1 MLNFQIAKRG
11 NTVVEKYTFPVL
23 TINPRNTQPKSVQKF
38 EFNKAA
44 VEELKLNA
52 GQYVGLAFT
61 EAGELVIVNLDN
73 REAQFNSKINKDFSF
88 NSGRIFDKLVAFY
101 ELDDTVINEMA
112 LSCYLDEEDDYYYAS
127 MSLIGAELP
136 NPTEEVVFPYE
147 PQTPTDF
154 FVDYEDEDGEFI
166 DEMPDNALTMAGVTN

>member
-1 MLNFQIAKRG
+1 MLNFQIGRKN

-38 EFNKAA
+38 EFNGAA
-44 VEELKLNA
+44 VQHLNLVA

-73 REAQFNSKINKDFSF
+73 REAQFSSKVNKDFSF
-88 NSGRIFDKLVAFY
+88 NSGKIFDKLVAFF
-101 ELDDTVINEMA
+101 ELNDTVINEMA

-127 MSLIGAELP
+127 MSFIGTDLP
-136 NPTEEVVFPYE
+136 KFPQEIVFPYE

-154 FVDYEDEDGEFI
+154 FSDNEEEDGEFI
-166 DEMPDNALTMAGVTN
+166 DEIPDNAFTMAGVTN